1 MELKNDDHIGLF
13 EVEYARF
20 LLRNY
25 PDTSK
30 EALFCCLIA
39 IKDQLT
45 GNICT
50 DLSEIDESSLFEL
63 FDLDGFS
70 EDDLKSV
77 LVKEDYVGF
86 PGDYKPFIL
95 DEDQLYLHKYWSF
108 ENELVDWLL
117 TKRQN
122 DFFKF
127 ESLNYDFST
136 LFENSDRSD
145 LQKVATCLALH
156 KSFLV
161 ISGGPG
167 TGKTYTVKKIIK
179 ALKIQNPDYKIAI
192 TAPTGKAAERLNESI
207 SDLDENIEATTLHRL
222 LGANYEGEFKYNDKN
237 KLFHD
242 VVIIDE
248 ASMLDLRMWVGVK
261 RALRLSTKLIVLGD
275 KDQLSSVEAGS
286 VLGDICSD
294 SDNHFSENTSKII
307 EEFGLKST
315 VSNSANA
322 LNDNIV
328 LLTKTYRSK
337 ESTGIP
343 QFASAINRQNTA
355 LIDRALS
362 ESNQIEIIPPTNS
375 ILQELVKS
383 YSKEKIEFS
392 DVTQF
397 ICSNRKGIFGTENL
411 NELVEHKIKEALEI
425 PFNQIWYEGRRILIT
440 KNDVITGVSNGEIGT
455 CFRSENDSF
464 IIKFGDKKKIEVSRL
479 KHYELAFAITI
490 HKSQGSEFD
499 RVCIFLPEQFNPVL
513 SKELLYTSVTR
524 AKENA
529 LVIGNRELIDRIVNK
544 EIKRTSSI
552 PKKLSLNYI

>member
-122 DFFKF
+122 DFLKF

-307 EEFGLKST
+307 EDFGLKST

-375 ILQELVKS
+375 ILQELIKS

-499 RVCIFLPEQFNPVL
+499 RVCIFLPEHFNPVL